1 MRPERVLVRSLL
13 SAMVILIFALGFI
26 PAVILKALEGAKD
39 GAQGAIE
46 TAREAIRQI
55 WLAKGIKEFDNDSA

>member
-1 MRPERVLVRSLL
+1 
-13 SAMVILIFALGFI
+13 MVIGIFAIGFI

-46 TAREAIRQI
+46 TAREAVRQI
-55 WLAKGIKEFDNDSA
+55 WAARGIKEFDNDSA

>member
-1 MRPERVLVRSLL
+1 MRPERVLVRTVL
-13 SAMVILIFALGFI
+13 SAMVIGIFAIGFI

-46 TAREAIRQI
+46 TAREAVRQI
-55 WLAKGIKEFDNDSA
+55 WAAKGIKEFDNDSA

>member
-1 MRPERVLVRSLL
+1 VVVRTIL